1 MPIDIL
7 MATYNGG
14 KYLRNQLLSL
24 QQQTHKDWI
33 LWVRD
38 DGSTD
43 DTMVILLGFA
53 ESDSRIKIVENSS
66 RQRLGPGR
74 NFLGL
79 TKYSNA
85 DYVIFCDQDDIWFEK
100 KLEILVGFAEKNFDA
115 DTPCLVY
122 CDAYGYSDAEGVI
135 IIDSVSRSHAKYL
148 RDFLFINSGY
158 QGSSMFFNRRLC
170 MMAAEY
176 RANYYMHDDVVAL
189 LAHCFGR
196 VCFMPKK
203 LMLYRQHESN
213 ATGNINH
220 DFSSHLRRIFNRN
233 LYVLSAKHYSEKKS
247 FYSAYKDDMDDNSN
261 RLFAAYL
268 SFPQKGLFERIL
280 IIILHRFSIGGSM
293 SRLLIKTILRRPIE

>member
-24 QQQTHKDWI
+24 QQQTYKDWI

-213 ATGNINH
+213 ATGNINN